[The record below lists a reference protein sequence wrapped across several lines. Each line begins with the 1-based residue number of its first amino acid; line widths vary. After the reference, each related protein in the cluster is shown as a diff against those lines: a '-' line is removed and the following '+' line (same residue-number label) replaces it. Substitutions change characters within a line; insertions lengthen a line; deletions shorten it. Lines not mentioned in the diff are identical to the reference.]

1 MQPSLYR
8 ISNSFEALKETP
20 FKKERELQNIF
31 EANLTQIMGLMVVKS
46 EFTIKN
52 KRIDTLA
59 FDQESKAFVIIEY
72 KRDRNSSVVD
82 QGFTY
87 LSLMLQNKADFILEY
102 NEQNPKSQLNR
113 NDVDWSQSRV
123 VFVASDFTENQIEA
137 TNFRDIAIELYE
149 VKRYGE
155 HLLISPIKKSRA
167 AESIKPITQ
176 KNKEYKNITEEIKVY
191 SEDDLLVNKPEDIA
205 ELYEKYRTAVINL
218 SDDIEVKPQKHYI
231 TFKKNNR
238 NLVSIEIQQTCLKLY
253 INLKRGEL
261 DDPKNIAR
269 DVSSIGHYSTG
280 DYELKISDDKNLEYI
295 MSLVKQ
301 AIVD

>member
-1 MQPSLYR
+1 M
-8 ISNSFEALKETP
+8 
-20 FKKERELQNIF
+20 QNIF
-31 EANLTQIMGLMVVKS
+31 EANLSQIMGFVLIKS

-123 VFVASDFTENQIEA
+123 VFVSSDFTDNQIEA
-137 TNFRDIAIELYE
+137 TNFKDIAIELYE
-149 VKRYGE
+149 VKRYGD
-155 HLLISPIKKSRA
+155 HLLIVPIKKSKS
-167 AESIKPITQ
+167 AESVKPITQ
-176 KNKEYKNITEEIKVY
+176 KNKEYKSVADEIKVY
-191 SEDDLLVNKPEDIA
+191 TEENLLNNKSEDVVS
-205 ELYEKYRTAVINL
+205 LYEKYKSAIINL
-218 SDDIEVKPQKHYI
+218 IDEIEVKPQKLYI
-231 TFKKNNR
+231 AFKKDRR
-238 NLVSIEIQQTCLKLY
+238 NICDIEIQKTGLKMT
-253 INLKRGEL
+253 INVKKDEL
-261 DDPKNIAR
+261 DDPKGITR
-269 DVSSIGHYSTG
+269 DMSGLGHLGNG
-280 DYELKISDDKNLEYI
+280 DYELKVSDDKNLEYV

-301 AIVD
+301 AIIE

>member
-1 MQPSLYR
+1 MQPSFYKIAKGL
-8 ISNSFEALKETP
+8 EALKETP

-31 EANLTQIMGLMVVKS
+31 EANLSLIMGLMLVKS

-87 LSLMLQNKADFILEY
+87 LSLMLQNKADFILEF
-102 NEQNPKSQLNR
+102 NEQNPKAQLSR

-123 VFVASDFTENQIEA
+123 VFVSSDFTDNQIEA
-137 TNFRDIAIELYE
+137 TNFKDIAIELYE

-155 HLLISPIKKSRA
+155 HLLIAPIKKSKA
-167 AESIKPITQ
+167 AESVKPITQ
-176 KNKEYKNITEEIKVY
+176 KNKDYKSIADEIKVY
-191 SEDDLLVNKPEDIA
+191 TEENLLSNKSDEILT
-205 ELYEKYRTAVINL
+205 LYKKYRASIINL
-218 SDDIEVKPQKHYI
+218 TDDIEVKPLKWYV

-238 NLVSIEIQQTCLKLY
+238 NITSIEIQQNCLKLF
-253 INLKRGEL
+253 INVKLGSL
-261 DDPKNIAR
+261 DDPKDITR
-269 DVSSIGHYSTG
+269 DVSKIGHYSTG
-280 DYELKISDDKNLEYI
+280 DYELKVTDDKNLEYI

-301 AIVD
+301 AIPE

>member
-1 MQPSLYR
+1 ML
-8 ISNSFEALKETP
+8 
-20 FKKERELQNIF
+20 
-31 EANLTQIMGLMVVKS
+31 VKS
-46 EFTIKN
+46 EFIIKN

-123 VFVASDFTENQIEA
+123 IFVSSDFTDNQIEA
-137 TNFRDIAIELYE
+137 TNFKDIAIELYE
-149 VKRYGE
+149 VKRYGD
-155 HLLISPIKKSRA
+155 HLLIVPIKKSKS
-167 AESIKPITQ
+167 AESVKPITQ
-176 KNKEYKNITEEIKVY
+176 KNKEYKSVADEIKVY
-191 SEDDLLVNKPEDIA
+191 TEENLLNNKSEDVVS
-205 ELYEKYRTAVINL
+205 LYEKYKSAIINL
-218 SDDIEVKPQKHYI
+218 IDEIEVKPQKLYI
-231 TFKKNNR
+231 AFKKDRR
-238 NLVSIEIQQTCLKLY
+238 NICDIEIQKTGLKMI
-253 INLKRGEL
+253 INLKKGEL
-261 DDPKNIAR
+261 DDPKGITR
-269 DVSSIGHYSTG
+269 DMSRLGHLGNG

-301 AIVD
+301 AIIE

>member
-1 MQPSLYR
+1 MQQSLYR
-8 ISNSFEALKETP
+8 ISKSLEALKETP

-31 EANLTQIMGLMVVKS
+31 EANLAQIMGLIVVKS
-46 EFTIKN
+46 EFSIKN

-82 QGFTY
+82 QGFSY

-102 NEQNPKSQLNR
+102 NEQNPKNQLNR

-123 VFVASDFTENQIEA
+123 VFVASVFTENQIEA
-137 TNFRDIAIELYE
+137 TNFKDIAIELYE

-176 KNKEYKNITEEIKVY
+176 KNNDYQSVAKEIEVYTEER
-191 SEDDLLVNKPEDIA
+191 LLVNKSDEVVSLF
-205 ELYEKYRTAVINL
+205 ENYRTAIINL
-218 SDDIEVKPQKHYI
+218 ADEIEVKPQKWYI
-231 TFKKNNR
+231 AFKKDRR
-238 NLVSIEIQQTCLKLY
+238 NICDVEIQKTGLKMT
-253 INLKRGEL
+253 INIKKGEL
-261 DDPKNIAR
+261 DDPKNITR
-269 DVSSIGHYSTG
+269 DISGVGHLGNG
-280 DYELKISDDKNLEYI
+280 DYELKVSDDKNLEYI

-301 AIVD
+301 TIVD

>member
-1 MQPSLYR
+1 MQPSLYK
-8 ISNSFEALKETP
+8 ISSSLEALKETP
-20 FKKERELQNIF
+20 FKKERELQKLF
-31 EANLTQIMGLMVVKS
+31 EANLSQVMGLMLVKS

-59 FDQESKAFVIIEY
+59 FNQESKAFVIIEY

-102 NEQNPKSQLNR
+102 NEQNPKNQLSR

-137 TNFRDIAIELYE
+137 TNFKDIAIELYE

-155 HLLISPIKKSRA
+155 HLLISPVKKSKA
-167 AESIKPITQ
+167 AESVKPITQ
-176 KNKEYKNITEEIKVY
+176 KNKQYKSITDEIKIYTEENLLNNK
-191 SEDDLLVNKPEDIA
+191 SEDVIS
-205 ELYEKYRTAVINL
+205 LYEKYKSAIMNL
-218 SDDIEVKPQKHYI
+218 TDDIEVKPQKWYI
-231 TFKKNNR
+231 AFKKDRR
-238 NLVSIEIQQTCLKLY
+238 NVCDIEIQKVSLKMAV
-253 INLKRGEL
+253 NVKKGDL
-261 DDPKNIAR
+261 DDPKGIAR
-269 DVSSIGHYSTG
+269 DVSGLGHLGNG
-280 DYELKISDDKNLEYI
+280 DYEIKIPNDKNLEYV

-301 AIVD
+301 AIIE

>member
-1 MQPSLYR
+1 MTQSLYK
-8 ISNSFEALKETP
+8 ISKNLEALKETP

-31 EANLTQIMGLMVVKS
+31 EANLTQIMGFTVVKS
-46 EFTIKN
+46 EFIIKDR
-52 KRIDTLA
+52 RIDTLA

-72 KRDRNSSVVD
+72 KRERNKSVVD

-102 NEQNPKSQLNR
+102 NEQNPKNQLSR
-113 NDVDWSQSRV
+113 TDVDWSQSRV
-123 VFVASDFTENQIEA
+123 VFVASDFTDNQIEA
-137 TNFRDIAIELYE
+137 TNFKDIAIELYE

-155 HLLISPIKKSRA
+155 HLLISPIKKNHA

-176 KNKEYKNITEEIKVY
+176 KNKEYKSVADEIKVY
-191 SEDDLLVNKPEDIA
+191 TEENLLANKSDEIIS
-205 ELYEKYRTAVINL
+205 LYEKFKAAITNL
-218 SDDIEVKPQKHYI
+218 TDDIEVKPLKHYV

-238 NLVSIEIQQTCLKLY
+238 NLTSIEIQQN
-253 INLKRGEL
+253 NLSLFVNMKQGSL
-261 DDPKNIAR
+261 DDPKKLTR
-269 DVSSIGHYSTG
+269 DVSKIGHFSTG
-280 DYELKISDDKNLEYI
+280 DYQIKISDDKNLEYI